1 MVARSVISIQSQVV
15 HGHVGNSA
23 AVLPLQ
29 LHGFRV
35 AAVPTILLSNHPA
48 YPSVHGRALDPALIA
63 DILVGVQER
72 GLVETSSAILT
83 GYMGSAE
90 TAEVVASFLE
100 RARRANPNLVVV
112 CDPVVGD
119 IGKGFYVK
127 PEVRQAMERL
137 LVPLADMITP
147 NRFELGFLC
156 GDEALASANPVAAA
170 RALGKRVVL
179 VTGGGAAGAG
189 GQLTTMVVTQDAA
202 FAVDTPDLACKAS
215 GTGDMLASLF
225 LASTL
230 KGLAL
235 SDALSQAVS
244 SAFAVI
250 EATSGMGASELALIE
265 AASEL
270 TAPSRIFPAY
280 SV

>member
-1 MVARSVISIQSQVV
+1 MVVRSVISIQSQVA

-48 YPSVHGRALDPALIA
+48 YPSVHGRALDPALVA
-63 DILVGVQER
+63 DILVGVEER
-72 GLVETSSAILT
+72 GLVQSSSAILT

-90 TAEVVASFLE
+90 TAEVVAAFLE
-100 RARRANPNLVVV
+100 RARQANPDLTIV

-127 PEVRQAMERL
+127 PEVREAMARR
-137 LVPLADMITP
+137 LVPLADVITP

-156 GDEALASANPVAAA
+156 GDEALAAADPVAAA

-179 VTGGGAAGAG
+179 VTGGGAAGAD
-189 GQLTTMVVTQDAA
+189 GQLTTMAVTQDAA

-215 GTGDMLASLF
+215 GTGDLLASLF
-225 LASTL
+225 LACLL
-230 KGLAL
+230 KSQDTAEAL
-235 SDALSQAVS
+235 SYSVS
-244 SAFAVI
+244 SVFAVI
-250 EATSGMGASELALIE
+250 EATVAEGLLELALIE
-265 AASEL
+265 TASEL
-270 TAPSRIFPAY
+270 TALSRIFPARRI
-280 SV
+280 